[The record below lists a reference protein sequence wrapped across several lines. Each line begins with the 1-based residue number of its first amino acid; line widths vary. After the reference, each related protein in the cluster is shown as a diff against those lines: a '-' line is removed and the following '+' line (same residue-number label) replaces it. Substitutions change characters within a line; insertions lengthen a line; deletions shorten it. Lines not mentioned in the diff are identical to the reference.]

1 METIKKREWFCLL
14 IGTALLA
21 VGIEGFF
28 AHAELVAGG
37 VTGIGI
43 VLNDFAIRHLGVELP
58 LWFVNLALNLPL
70 FLIAWKLRGGRFVGR
85 TVLVTVLLSLMLY
98 VQGIFPIYSSDPLLA
113 AVFGGAAAGV
123 GLGLVLHTNATT
135 GGVDL
140 AATLLHLKWERIS
153 VSHFIFALDAS
164 IILAGMAVF
173 GVEKTLYA
181 ILAIFVTEKC
191 IVWVVEGTELARG
204 AWVFSE
210 KQEEIRQA
218 LLLELGK
225 ETEVFSAESMRK
237 DRNGF
242 FCVFAQKDL
251 YTVKRIIINIDRNAV
266 LFVSDVRQVL
276 GEGVQKK

>member
-1 METIKKREWFCLL
+1 MENTKKREWFCLL

-21 VGIEGFF
+21 VGVEGFF

-43 VLNDFAIRHLGVELP
+43 VLNDFATRRLGVELP

-70 FLIAWKLRGGRFVGR
+70 FLIAGKARGGCFVGR
-85 TVLVTVLLSLMLY
+85 TVLTSVLFSLMLY
-98 VQGIFPIYSSDPLLA
+98 MQGIFPIYSSDPLLA
-113 AVFGGAAAGV
+113 AVFGGAAAGT
-123 GLGLVLHTNATT
+123 GLGLVLSAGATT

-140 AATLLHLKWERIS
+140 AATLLHLKWERIK

-173 GVEKTLYA
+173 GVERSLYA

-191 IVWVVEGTELARG
+191 IVWVTEGAEPTRG
-204 AWVFSE
+204 AWIFSDKKEELRAALLAELGNEAAVFSSRSMQGE
-210 KQEEIRQA
+210 QKGLFCIFSQ
-218 LLLELGK
+218 K
-225 ETEVFSAESMRK
+225 EMHI
-237 DRNGF
+237 
-242 FCVFAQKDL
+242 
-251 YTVKRIIINIDRNAV
+251 VKRIIINIDRNAF

-276 GEGVQKK
+276 GEDLQKK

>member
-1 METIKKREWFCLL
+1 MNELKKREWFCLL

-28 AHAELVAGG
+28 AHADLVAGG

-43 VLNDFAIRHLGVELP
+43 LLNDFTTRRLRVEIP

-70 FLIAWKLRGGRFVGR
+70 FLIAWKMRGGQFVGR
-85 TVLVTVLLSLMLY
+85 TVLTSVVFSLMLY
-98 VQGIFPIYSSDPLLA
+98 IQEIFPIYSSDPLLA

-123 GLGLVLHTNATT
+123 GLGLVLSANATT

-140 AATLLHLKWERIS
+140 AATLLHLKWERIT

-173 GVEKTLYA
+173 GVEKSLYA
-181 ILAIFVTEKC
+181 ILAVFVTEKC
-191 IVWVVEGTELARG
+191 IVWVVEGAELARG
-204 AWVFSE
+204 AWIFSQKKEAIRRALLKELQHGAAVFSGRDMQGE
-210 KQEEIRQA
+210 WDG
-218 LLLELGK
+218 L
-225 ETEVFSAESMRK
+225 
-237 DRNGF
+237 
-242 FCVFAQKDL
+242 FCVFSQKEI
-251 YTVKRIIINIDRNAV
+251 YTVKRIIISIDRNAV

-276 GEGVQKK
+276 GEGFQKK

>member
-1 METIKKREWFCLL
+1 MENIKKREWFCLL
-14 IGTALLA
+14 TGTALLA

-43 VLNDFAIRHLGVELP
+43 VLNDFTTRRLGIELP
-58 LWFVNLALNLPL
+58 LWLVNLLLNLPL
-70 FLIAWKLRGGRFVGR
+70 FLIAWKWRGRKFVGR
-85 TVLVTVLLSLMLY
+85 TILVTVLLSLMLY
-98 VQGIFPIYSSDPLLA
+98 AQEIFPLYSSDPLLA

-153 VSHFIFALDAS
+153 VSHFIFALDAG

-181 ILAIFVTEKC
+181 ILAVFVTEKC
-191 IVWVVEGTELARG
+191 IVWVVEGAELARG
-204 AWVFSE
+204 AWIFSDRKE
-210 KQEEIRQA
+210 QIRQA
-218 LLLELGK
+218 LLTELGDRAA
-225 ETEVFSAESMRK
+225 VFSAESEREK
-237 DRNGF
+237 RGGL
-242 FCVFAQKDL
+242 FCVFAQKEL
-251 YTVKRIIINIDRNAV
+251 YVVKRIIINIDRNAV

-276 GEGVQKK
+276 GEGFQKE

>member
-1 METIKKREWFCLL
+1 MENRKKREWFCLL
-14 IGTALLA
+14 TGTALLA

-43 VLNDFAIRHLGVELP
+43 VLNDFTTGRLGLELP
-58 LWFVNLALNLPL
+58 LWLVNLALNIPL
-70 FLIAWKLRGGRFVGR
+70 FFIAWKWRGRQFVGR

-123 GLGLVLHTNATT
+123 GLGLVLHANATT

-173 GVEKTLYA
+173 GVERTLYA

-191 IVWVVEGTELARG
+191 IVWVVEGAELARG
-204 AWVFSE
+204 AWVFSDR
-210 KQEEIRQA
+210 KEEIRQA
-218 LLLELGK
+218 LLAELGS
-225 ETEVFSAESMRK
+225 EAVFFSPEGTQEERK
-237 DRNGF
+237 GL
-242 FCVFAQKDL
+242 FCVFAQKEL

-276 GEGVQKK
+276 GEGWQKG

>member
-1 METIKKREWFCLL
+1 MENIKKREWFCLL
-14 IGTALLA
+14 TGTALLA

-43 VLNDFAIRHLGVELP
+43 VLNDFTTRRLGIELP
-58 LWFVNLALNLPL
+58 LWLVNLLLNLPL
-70 FLIAWKLRGGRFVGR
+70 FLIAWKWRGRKFVGR
-85 TVLVTVLLSLMLY
+85 TILVTVLLSLMLY
-98 VQGIFPIYSSDPLLA
+98 AQEIFPLYSSDPLLA

-153 VSHFIFALDAS
+153 GSHFIFALDAG

-181 ILAIFVTEKC
+181 ILAVFVTEKC
-191 IVWVVEGTELARG
+191 IVWVVEGAELARG
-204 AWVFSE
+204 AWIFSDRKE
-210 KQEEIRQA
+210 QIRQA
-218 LLLELGK
+218 LLTELGDRAA
-225 ETEVFSAESMRK
+225 VFSAESEREK
-237 DRNGF
+237 RGGL
-242 FCVFAQKDL
+242 FCVFAQKEL
-251 YTVKRIIINIDRNAV
+251 YVVKRIIINIDRNAV

-276 GEGVQKK
+276 GEGFQKE